1 MLCGRFRVDAG
12 AAILPLDFR
21 QTKVDRTE
29 LLRLEIGLVFGGG
42 FLLISAHTCAPVRRL
57 YLRPNRPNTV
67 DGGTEPVWVR
77 NGAELFYRDEV
88 SWWTHKIRGL
98 HRNDFIMAQK
108 TNAFYGAHSPARPS

>member
-1 MLCGRFRVDAG
+1 M
-12 AAILPLDFR
+12 
-21 QTKVDRTE
+21 
-29 LLRLEIGLVFGGG
+29 FGGG

-108 TNAFYGAHSPARPS
+108 ANAFYGAHSPARPS